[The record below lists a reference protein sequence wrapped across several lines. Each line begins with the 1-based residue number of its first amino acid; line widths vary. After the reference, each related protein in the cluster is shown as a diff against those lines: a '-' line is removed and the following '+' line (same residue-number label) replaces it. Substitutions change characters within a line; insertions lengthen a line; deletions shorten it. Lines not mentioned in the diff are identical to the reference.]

1 MMNGSSLE
9 AGVLH
14 DVRNILTVISGHSE
28 LLLARLSETDPLWR
42 SAEAIRKAAESG
54 AALTSQ
60 LLAERRGEEARGEV
74 VELNDL
80 VGAVVRMLEA
90 TLGPAVRLDMRLA
103 PDAGCVRVNRTEFE
117 QVIMNLAVNAR
128 DAMPEGGRLTIETG
142 HTEVRPGEA
151 RRLSDLPP
159 GTWATVLVSD
169 TGIGMEPWV
178 AARLFEPYFT
188 TKNGSGTGLGLA
200 TAHDI
205 VRRYG
210 GAILVTTSRG
220 AGSTFR
226 VYLRA
231 ESDGAPVKA
240 DEAPRRITG
249 TETLLLIEDDAELRD
264 LVREILGLQG
274 YSVLQAQGADE
285 ALRVATDYTGP
296 IDLVIAD
303 VFTPGMS
310 PREVVARLREAR
322 PTIKVLY
329 VSGHADEEVLRR
341 TGPLDGTLLRK
352 PFAVGA
358 LSEKVRAVLDR

>member
-1 MMNGSSLE
+1 MMNGSSLA
-9 AGVLH
+9 AGALH

-28 LLLARLSETDPLWR
+28 LLLARLSADDPLWR
-42 SAEAIRKAAESG
+42 SANAIRKAAESG
-54 AALTSQ
+54 AVLTSQ
-60 LLAERRGEEARGEV
+60 MLAAGRAQEARGE
-74 VELNDL
+74 ETRF
-80 VGAVVRMLEA
+80 AA
-90 TLGPAVRLDMRLA
+90 
-103 PDAGCVRVNRTEFE
+103 DAGCVRVNRTQFE

-128 DAMPEGGRLTIETG
+128 DAMPEGGRLTIETTR
-142 HTEVRPGEA
+142 TEVRPGEA

-188 TKNGSGTGLGLA
+188 TKNGTGTGLGLA

-205 VRRYG
+205 VQRYG
-210 GAILVTTSRG
+210 GAILVTTARG

-231 ESDGAPVKA
+231 EAGAPA
-240 DEAPRRITG
+240 ATPDEARRAPTG

-264 LVREILGLQG
+264 LVREILELQG
-274 YSVLQAQGADE
+274 YAVLQAPGADE
-285 ALRVATDYTGP
+285 ALGVAASYAGP

-303 VFTPGMS
+303 VFTPGLA
-310 PREVVARLREAR
+310 PREVVARLRQAR

-358 LSEKVRAVLDR
+358 LGVKVRAVLDE